1 MKKNTLTIFCIV
13 AFLFSVLSQAQCL
26 TAAAG
31 VSPNYEITVPNC
43 NGQYY
48 DIPGAAQA
56 SQYSLINVSGTY
68 LVKVTADDQMK
79 TIKVIKE

>member
-1 MKKNTLTIFCIV
+1 MKKNILTIFCIG
-13 AFLFSVLSQAQCL
+13 AFLFSVISQAQCL
-26 TAAAG
+26 TAAG
-31 VSPNYEITVPNC
+31 LSPNYEFTVPNC